1 MDMTLPASDTDLRPR
16 FAALLEQHRGIVL
29 NVARGYCHHPED
41 RLDLVQEISVQ
52 AWAAFEGFDPARAR
66 FSTWLYRV
74 ALNVAISQ
82 WRRQQHRHRHHAPLD
97 DDLPA
102 ADEALPPEQRHAL
115 HQLEVAIHAL
125 PPLDR
130 ALMLLHLDD
139 HDHRQIAEVL
149 GISVANVST
158 RLHRLRQQLRTRLNP
173 TDRGA
178 RHATG

>member
-52 AWAAFEGFDPARAR
+52 AWAAFEGFEPARAR

-74 ALNVAISQ
+74 SLNVAISQ
-82 WRRQQHRHRHHAPLD
+82 WRRQQHRQQHHAPLD

>member
-1 MDMTLPASDTDLRPR
+1 MDMTLPGTDTDLRPR

-29 NVARGYCHHPED
+29 KVARGYCHHPED

-82 WRRQQHRHRHHAPLD
+82 WRRQRHAHHHPAALE
-97 DDLPA
+97 DDLPV
-102 ADEALPPEQRHAL
+102 ADERAPPEQRHAL

-173 TDRGA
+173 TD
-178 RHATG
+178 

>member
-1 MDMTLPASDTDLRPR
+1 MTLPGTASDLRTR

-29 NVARGYCHHPED
+29 KVARGYCPHHED

-52 AWAAFEGFDPARAR
+52 AWAAFDDFDPARAR

-74 ALNVAISQ
+74 ALNVAISH
-82 WRRQQHRHRHHAPLD
+82 WRRQQHRQRHHAPLEEE
-97 DDLPA
+97 LPA
-102 ADEALPPEQRHAL
+102 AGDGLPPEQRHAL
-115 HQLEVAIHAL
+115 HQLERAIHAL

-139 HDHRQIAEVL
+139 HDHRQMAEVL

-158 RLHRLRQQLRTRLNP
+158 RLHRARQQLRTRLNP
-173 TDRGA
+173 NDGEN

>member
-1 MDMTLPASDTDLRPR
+1 MTLPRTAHDPRAR

-29 NVARGYCHHPED
+29 KVARGYCHQHED

-52 AWAAFEGFDPARAR
+52 AWAAFEDFDPARAR

-82 WRRQQHRHRHHAPLD
+82 WRRQQHRHHHTPLD
-97 DDLPA
+97 DDLPLV
-102 ADEALPPEQRHAL
+102 DDGLPPEQRHAL
-115 HQLEVAIHAL
+115 RQLEGAIHAL

-139 HDHRQIAEVL
+139 HDHRQMAEVL
-149 GISVANVST
+149 GISITNVST
-158 RLHRLRQQLRTRLNP
+158 RLHRVRQQLRTRLNP
-173 TDRGA
+173 TD
-178 RHATG
+178 

>member
-41 RLDLVQEISVQ
+41 RLDLVQEVSVQ

-82 WRRQQHRHRHHAPLD
+82 WRRQQHRHQHHAPLD

>member
-1 MDMTLPASDTDLRPR
+1 MTLPRTAHDPRAR

-29 NVARGYCHHPED
+29 KVARGYCHQHED

-52 AWAAFEGFDPARAR
+52 AWAAFEDFDPARAR

-82 WRRQQHRHRHHAPLD
+82 WRRQQHRHHHTPLD
-97 DDLPA
+97 DDLPVV
-102 ADEALPPEQRHAL
+102 DDGLPPEQRHAL
-115 HQLEVAIHAL
+115 RQLEVAIHAL

-139 HDHRQIAEVL
+139 HDHRQMAEVL
-149 GISVANVST
+149 GISITNIST
-158 RLHRLRQQLRTRLNP
+158 RLHRVRQQLRTRLNP
-173 TDRGA
+173 TD
-178 RHATG
+178 

>member
-1 MDMTLPASDTDLRPR
+1 MTLPRTAHDPRTR
-16 FAALLEQHRGIVL
+16 FAALLEQHRGIVVK
-29 NVARGYCHHPED
+29 VARGYCQHPED

-52 AWAAFEGFDPARAR
+52 AWAAFEAFDPSRAR

-82 WRRQQHRHRHHAPLD
+82 WRRQQHRQGHHAPLD

-102 ADEALPPEQRHAL
+102 VDDAAPPEQRHAL
-115 HQLEVAIHAL
+115 RQLELAIHAL

-139 HDHRQIAEVL
+139 HDHRQMAEVL
-149 GISVANVST
+149 GISIANVST
-158 RLHRLRQQLRTRLNP
+158 RLHRVRQQLRTRLNP
-173 TDRGA
+173 TD
-178 RHATG
+178 

>member
-1 MDMTLPASDTDLRPR
+1 MDMTRPATDIDLRPR

-29 NVARGYCHHPED
+29 KVARGYCRHPED

-52 AWAAFEGFDPARAR
+52 AWAAFEDFDPARAR
-66 FSTWLYRV
+66 FSTWLYRL

-82 WRRQQHRHRHHAPLD
+82 WRRQQHRQRHHTPLD
-97 DDLPA
+97 DALPA
-102 ADEALPPEQRHAL
+102 ADDRAPPEQRHAL
-115 HQLEVAIHAL
+115 HQLELAIHAL

-173 TDRGA
+173 TDRGP

>member
-1 MDMTLPASDTDLRPR
+1 MHMTLPRTAHDPRAR

-29 NVARGYCHHPED
+29 KVARGYCHQHED

-52 AWAAFEGFDPARAR
+52 AWAAFEDFDPARAR

-82 WRRQQHRHRHHAPLD
+82 WRRQQHRHHHTPLD
-97 DDLPA
+97 DDLPVV
-102 ADEALPPEQRHAL
+102 DDGLPPEQRHAL
-115 HQLEVAIHAL
+115 RQLEVAIHAL

-139 HDHRQIAEVL
+139 HDHRQMAEVL
-149 GISVANVST
+149 GISITNIST
-158 RLHRLRQQLRTRLNP
+158 RLHRVRQQLRTRLNP
-173 TDRGA
+173 TD
-178 RHATG
+178 

>member
-1 MDMTLPASDTDLRPR
+1 MDMTLPRTAHDPRTR

-29 NVARGYCHHPED
+29 KVARGYCHHPED

-52 AWAAFEGFDPARAR
+52 AWAAFEAFDPSRAR

-82 WRRQQHRHRHHAPLD
+82 WRRQQHRQGHHTPLD

-102 ADEALPPEQRHAL
+102 VDDAAPPEQRHAL
-115 HQLEVAIHAL
+115 RQLELAIHAL

-139 HDHRQIAEVL
+139 HDHRQMAEVL
-149 GISVANVST
+149 GISIANVST
-158 RLHRLRQQLRTRLNP
+158 RLHRVRQQLRTRLNP
-173 TDRGA
+173 TD
-178 RHATG
+178 

>member
-1 MDMTLPASDTDLRPR
+1 MTLPRTAHDPRAR

-29 NVARGYCHHPED
+29 KVARGYCHQHED

-52 AWAAFEGFDPARAR
+52 AWAAFEDFDPARAR

-82 WRRQQHRHRHHAPLD
+82 WRRQQHRHHHTPLD
-97 DDLPA
+97 DDLPVV
-102 ADEALPPEQRHAL
+102 DDGLPPEQRHAL
-115 HQLEVAIHAL
+115 RQLEVAIHAL

-139 HDHRQIAEVL
+139 HDHRQMAEVL
-149 GISVANVST
+149 GISITNVST
-158 RLHRLRQQLRTRLNP
+158 RLHRVRQQLRTRLNP
-173 TDRGA
+173 TD
-178 RHATG
+178 

>member
-1 MDMTLPASDTDLRPR
+1 MPASDTDLRPR

-82 WRRQQHRHRHHAPLD
+82 WRRQQYRHQHHAPLD

>member
-82 WRRQQHRHRHHAPLD
+82 WRRQQHRHQHHAPLD

>member
-1 MDMTLPASDTDLRPR
+1 MTLPRTAHDPRAR

-29 NVARGYCHHPED
+29 KVARGYCHQHED

-52 AWAAFEGFDPARAR
+52 AWAAFEDFDPARAR

-82 WRRQQHRHRHHAPLD
+82 WRRQQHRHHHTPLD
-97 DDLPA
+97 DDLPVV
-102 ADEALPPEQRHAL
+102 DDGLPPEQRHAL
-115 HQLEVAIHAL
+115 RQLELAIHAL

-139 HDHRQIAEVL
+139 HDHRQMAEVL
-149 GISVANVST
+149 GISIANVST
-158 RLHRLRQQLRTRLNP
+158 RLHRVRQQLRTRLNP
-173 TDRGA
+173 TD
-178 RHATG
+178 

>member
-82 WRRQQHRHRHHAPLD
+82 WRRQQYRQQHHAPLD